1 MKPELT
7 QEMLRKE
14 AEFWRRV
21 REAAREKRHAT
32 CRK

>member
-1 MKPELT
+1 MKPKMTE
-7 QEMLRKE
+7 EMLKKE

-21 REAAREKRHAT
+21 REAAKDGRHKT